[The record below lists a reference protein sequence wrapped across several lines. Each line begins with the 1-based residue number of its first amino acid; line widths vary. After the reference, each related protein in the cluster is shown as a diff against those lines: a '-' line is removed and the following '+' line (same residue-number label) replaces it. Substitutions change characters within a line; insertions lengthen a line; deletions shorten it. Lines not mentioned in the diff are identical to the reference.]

1 MMDVTKPDGRRQEP
15 GEGPETKSGEGL
27 RTELSLVDAAAFSVG
42 LIGPVGAIGLLGTG
56 AALIIGR
63 AVTLS
68 FVFAV
73 VGVALVAY
81 CFVKLSQHISHT
93 GSVYALV
100 GVTLGPRAGFVAGW
114 ALMGAYT
121 AIGCGSTIE
130 MGLFGGKFLNDT
142 GLLSTQQWWWIAL
155 IGLLGV
161 SALAFTEIRIITR
174 ALLTSEVTGAIL
186 VTILS
191 VVILATVIFSHGPG
205 GQTFTINFL
214 ALPQGSGVGTIA
226 RAAVYG
232 FLAFAGF
239 EGAAALGE
247 ETSSPKTQIP
257 RAIKTAVVVVGAFY
271 LLTAA
276 SQSLGYGATA
286 AGAKAYANG
295 LPFTDLG
302 SGYIGKWYGDLLDLM
317 ATISLFAISLG
328 VAAGAAR
335 IMYAQARDATGKRTG
350 LAGLTKHGAPGAALV
365 VVLCIFA
372 GALIGQQLA
381 GSTVINATFYPLQI
395 GTVLILV
402 AYLMATVGAIY
413 FLFFKGEPK
422 APKWQVVIP
431 ALGGAF
437 VCYTIYRNV
446 FVGQEGT
453 YARLPYIEIAYL
465 ILGLVVVSVAPG
477 LVGRVRAGLAAGKMP

>member
-1 MMDVTKPDGRRQEP
+1 MDIIESGGGPP
-15 GEGPETKSGEGL
+15 GTSEGL

-56 AALIIGR
+56 AAVIIGR

-114 ALMGAYT
+114 ALMGAYI
-121 AIGCGSTIE
+121 AIGCGSTVE
-130 MGLFGGKFLNDT
+130 MGLFGGQFLRDT
-142 GLLSTQQWWWIAL
+142 GILHTQQWWWIAL

-161 SALAFTEIRIITR
+161 SALAFSEIRVITR
-174 ALLTSEVTGAIL
+174 ALLTSEVVGAIL

-191 VVILATVIFSHGPG
+191 IVILATVIFSHGPG

-214 ALPQGSGVGTIA
+214 SLPKGSGSGTIA
-226 RAAVYG
+226 KAAVYG

-247 ETSSPKTQIP
+247 ETSSPKTEIP
-257 RAIKTAVVVVGAFY
+257 RAIKTAVVVVGSFY

-276 SQSLGYGATA
+276 AQSLGYGATA

-295 LPFTDLG
+295 LPFSDLG
-302 SGYIGKWYGDLLDLM
+302 GGYIGKWYGDILDLM

-328 VAAGAAR
+328 VASGAAR
-335 IMYAQARDATGKRTG
+335 IMYAQARDATGKQTG
-350 LAGLTKHGAPGAALV
+350 LAGLTKHGAPGTALA
-365 VVLCIFA
+365 VVLLIFA
-372 GALIGQQLA
+372 AALIGQQLA
-381 GSTVINATFYPLQI
+381 GLTVINATFYPLQV

-402 AYLMATVGAIY
+402 AYVMATVGAIY
-413 FLFFKGEPK
+413 FLFFHGELK
-422 APKWQVVIP
+422 APRWQVVIP

-446 FVGQEGT
+446 FVGQFGT
-453 YARLPYIEIAYL
+453 YARLPYIEVGYL
-465 ILGLVVVSVAPG
+465 IVGLVVVSVAPG
-477 LVGRVRAGLAAGKMP
+477 LAGRVRAGLAAGAMP

>member
-1 MMDVTKPDGRRQEP
+1 MENSSPPAGDT
-15 GEGPETKSGEGL
+15 L
-27 RTELSLVDAAAFSVG
+27 HTELSLVDAAAFSVG

-100 GVTLGPRAGFVAGW
+100 GVTLGPRAGFFAGW

-130 MGLFGGKFLNDT
+130 IGLFGQQFINNT
-142 GLLSTQQWWWIAL
+142 FHAHISQWWWLAL
-155 IGLLGV
+155 IGLAGV
-161 SALAFTEIRIITR
+161 LAICFNEIRFITR
-174 ALLTSEVTGAIL
+174 ALLTSEVIGAIL
-186 VTILS
+186 VTVLS
-191 VVILATVIFSHGPG
+191 IVILAKVIFSHGPQ
-205 GQTFTINFL
+205 GQTFTIDFL
-214 ALPQGSGVGTIA
+214 VLPHGSGVSTIA
-226 RAAVYG
+226 KAAVYG

-247 ETSSPKTQIP
+247 ETTSPKTEIP

-276 SQSLGYGATA
+276 AQSLGYGATA
-286 AGAKAYANG
+286 KGAEAYGAG
-295 LPFTDLG
+295 LPFSDL
-302 SGYIGKWYGDLLDLM
+302 SIGYIGRWYADILNLM

-328 VAAGAAR
+328 VASGGAR

-350 LAGLTKHGAPGAALV
+350 LAGLSRHGQPGVALV
-365 VVLCIFA
+365 V
-372 GALIGQQLA
+372 ALAIIGINLIVEQL
-381 GSTVINATFYPLQI
+381 FRE
-395 GTVLILV
+395 TVL
-402 AYLMATVGAIY
+402 
-413 FLFFKGEPK
+413 
-422 APKWQVVIP
+422 
-431 ALGGAF
+431 
-437 VCYTIYRNV
+437 N
-446 FVGQEGT
+446 
-453 YARLPYIEIAYL
+453 
-465 ILGLVVVSVAPG
+465 
-477 LVGRVRAGLAAGKMP
+477 

>member
-1 MMDVTKPDGRRQEP
+1 MDTTTSPP
-15 GEGPETKSGEGL
+15 SASTPPSEGL
-27 RTELSLVDAAAFSVG
+27 HKQLKLVDAAAFSVG

-93 GSVYALV
+93 GSVYALA
-100 GVTLGPRAGFVAGW
+100 GVTLGPQAGFFAGW
-114 ALMGAYT
+114 ALMGAYI

-130 MGLFGGKFLNDT
+130 IGLFASSFINGVFGT
-142 GLLSTQQWWWIAL
+142 HITQWWWLAMA
-155 IGLLGV
+155 GLLGV
-161 SALAFTEIRIITR
+161 AFVAFMEIRVITR
-174 ALLTSEVTGAIL
+174 ALLTSEVVGAIL

-191 VVILATVIFSHGPG
+191 LVILVKVIFGHGPQ
-205 GQTFTINFL
+205 GQTFTFSFL
-214 ALPQGSGVGTIA
+214 ALPHGSNIGTIA
-226 RAAVYG
+226 KAAVYG

-247 ETSSPKTQIP
+247 ETSSPKTEIP
-257 RAIKTAVVVVGAFY
+257 RAIKTAVVVVGLFY

-276 SQSLGYGATA
+276 SQSLGYGATVKGAEHYA
-286 AGAKAYANG
+286 AG

-302 SGYIGKWYGDLLDLM
+302 AGYIGGWYADILNLM

-328 VAAGAAR
+328 VASGGAR
-335 IMYAQARDATGKRTG
+335 IMYAQARDATGKKTG
-350 LAGLTKHGAPGAALV
+350 LAGLSKHGQPGAALV
-365 VVLCIFA
+365 VCLAIIGINLIIEQLVGQDVL
-372 GALIGQQLA
+372 
-381 GSTVINATFYPLQI
+381 NATFSALQV

-402 AYLMATVGAIY
+402 AYVVATIGAIR
-413 FLFFKGEPK
+413 FLFFKGPAK
-422 APKWQVVIP
+422 VPVWQLLVP
-431 ALGGAF
+431 TLGGIF

-446 FVGQEGT
+446 FIGQTGALANT
-453 YARLPYIEIAYL
+453 PYIEVAYL
-465 ILGLVVVSVAPG
+465 VAGALVVLAAPG
-477 LVGRVRAGLAAGKMP
+477 LAGRVRRGLAAGAVP

>member
-1 MMDVTKPDGRRQEP
+1 MTSTTPEDGLH
-15 GEGPETKSGEGL
+15 K
-27 RTELSLVDAAAFSVG
+27 ELSLVDAAAFSVG

-100 GVTLGPRAGFVAGW
+100 GVTLGPQAGFFAGW
-114 ALMGAYT
+114 ALMGAYI

-130 MGLFGGKFLNDT
+130 MGLFGGQFLRDT
-142 GLLSTQQWWWIAL
+142 GILDTQTWWWIAV

-174 ALLTSEVTGAIL
+174 ALLTSEIAGAIL

-191 VVILATVIFSHGPG
+191 VVILVTVIVSHGPQ
-205 GQTFTINFL
+205 GQTFTANFL
-214 ALPQGSGVGTIA
+214 ALPSGSGIGTIA
-226 RAAVYG
+226 KAAVYG

-247 ETSSPKTQIP
+247 ETSDPKSQIP

-276 SQSLGYGATA
+276 AQSLGYGATA
-286 AGAKAYANG
+286 AGAKAYGAG
-295 LPFTDLG
+295 LPFSDLG
-302 SGYIGKWYGDLLDLM
+302 NGYIGKWYADILDLM
-317 ATISLFAISLG
+317 ATVSLFAISLG
-328 VAAGAAR
+328 VASGAAR

-350 LAGLTKHGAPGAALV
+350 LAGLSKHGAPSAALV
-365 VVLCIFA
+365 VVLVIFA
-372 GALIGQQLA
+372 LALAGQQLA

-402 AYLMATVGAIY
+402 AYVMATVGAIR
-413 FLFFKGEPK
+413 FLFFAGTRQGPRL
-422 APKWQVVIP
+422 ADRDP
-431 ALGGAF
+431 GGRRS
-437 VCYTIYRNV
+437 VRVLHDHPQRIHRTGGDVRP
-446 FVGQEGT
+446 T
-453 YARLPYIEIAYL
+453 PYIEAVYL
-465 ILGLVVVSVAPG
+465 IIGLAVVLVAPG
-477 LVGRVRAGLAAGKMP
+477 LARRVRAGLAAGTAP

>member
-1 MMDVTKPDGRRQEP
+1 MDTKKPD
-15 GEGPETKSGEGL
+15 EGL
-27 RTELSLVDAAAFSVG
+27 HAELSLVDAAAFSVG

-81 CFVKLSQHISHT
+81 CFIKLSQHISHT

-130 MGLFGGKFLNDT
+130 MGLFGGQFLHDT
-142 GLLSTQQWWWIAL
+142 GILSTHQWWWIAL
-155 IGLLGV
+155 IGLVGV
-161 SALAFTEIRIITR
+161 GALAFTEIRIITR
-174 ALLTSEVTGAIL
+174 ALLTSEVIGAIL

-191 VVILATVIFSHGPG
+191 IVILAKVIFGHGPG
-205 GQTFTINFL
+205 GQKFTIDFL
-214 ALPQGSGVGTIA
+214 SLPSGSGLGTIA
-226 RAAVYG
+226 KAAVYG

-276 SQSLGYGATA
+276 AQSLGYGATA
-286 AGAKAYANG
+286 AGAKAYGAG
-295 LPFTDLG
+295 LPFSDLG
-302 SGYIGKWYGDLLDLM
+302 GGYIGKWYADILNLM

-328 VAAGAAR
+328 VASGAAR

-350 LAGLTKHGAPGAALV
+350 LAGLTRHGAPGAALV
-365 VVLCIFA
+365 VVLIIFA
-372 GALIGQQLA
+372 GALVGQQLA
-381 GSTVINATFYPLQI
+381 GSTVINATFYALQI

-402 AYLMATVGAIY
+402 AYVMATVGAIY
-413 FLFFKGEPK
+413 YLFFKGGPK
-422 APKWQVVIP
+422 APVWQVAIP
-431 ALGGAF
+431 VLGGAF

-446 FVGQEGT
+446 FVGQTGT
-453 YARLPYIEIAYL
+453 YHHLPYIE
-465 ILGLVVVSVAPG
+465 LGYLVVGLAVVLLAPG
-477 LVGRVRAGLAAGKMP
+477 LAGRVRRGLAAGSVP

>member
-1 MMDVTKPDGRRQEP
+1 MDTTTQPSASTPP
-15 GEGPETKSGEGL
+15 GEGLHK
-27 RTELSLVDAAAFSVG
+27 ELSLVDASAFSVG

-93 GSVYALV
+93 GSVYALC
-100 GVTLGPRAGFVAGW
+100 GVTLGPQAGFFAGW
-114 ALMGAYT
+114 ALMGAYI

-130 MGLFGGKFLNDT
+130 IGLFARTFINDAFGT
-142 GLLSTQQWWWIAL
+142 HITQWWWLAM

-161 SALAFTEIRIITR
+161 SAVAFMEIRVITR
-174 ALLTSEVTGAIL
+174 ALLTSEVIGAIL

-191 VVILATVIFSHGPG
+191 VVILVKVIFSHGPQ
-205 GQTFTINFL
+205 GQTFTWNFL
-214 ALPQGSGVGTIA
+214 VLPHGSGISTIA
-226 RAAVYG
+226 KAAVYG

-276 SQSLGYGATA
+276 AQSLGYGATA
-286 AGAKAYANG
+286 KGAAAYGAG
-295 LPFTDLG
+295 LPFSDL
-302 SGYIGKWYGDLLDLM
+302 SIGYIGKWYADILNLM
-317 ATISLFAISLG
+317 ATVSLFAISLG
-328 VAAGAAR
+328 VASGGAR
-335 IMYAQARDATGKRTG
+335 IMYAQARDATGKKTG
-350 LAGLTKHGAPGAALV
+350 LAGLSKHGQPKAALIVALLIIGINLV
-365 VVLCIFA
+365 VEQLVRETVL
-372 GALIGQQLA
+372 
-381 GSTVINATFYPLQI
+381 NATFSALQV
-395 GTVLILV
+395 GTVLILT
-402 AYLMATVGAIY
+402 AYVVATVGAIR
-413 FLFFKGEPK
+413 FLFFSGKPK
-422 APKWQVVIP
+422 VPMWQLAIP
-431 ALGGAF
+431 LLGGAF

-446 FVGQEGT
+446 FIGQTGYLGST
-453 YARLPYIEIAYL
+453 PAIEIVYL
-465 ILGLVVVSVAPG
+465 VIGLVVVLVVPG
-477 LVGRVRAGLAAGKMP
+477 LAGRVRRGLAAGALP

>member
-1 MMDVTKPDGRRQEP
+1 MDTDKP
-15 GEGPETKSGEGL
+15 GEGL
-27 RTELSLVDAAAFSVG
+27 HAELSLVDAAAFSVG
-42 LIGPVGAIGLLGTG
+42 LIGPVGAIALLGTG
-56 AALIIGR
+56 AAVIIGR

-68 FVFAV
+68 FVFAA

-81 CFVKLSQHISHT
+81 CFIRLSQHIAHT

-130 MGLFGGKFLNDT
+130 MGLFGGQFLHDT
-142 GLLSTQQWWWIAL
+142 GIFSTQQWWWIAL

-174 ALLTSEVTGAIL
+174 ALLTSEVIGAIL
-186 VTILS
+186 VTVLS
-191 VVILATVIFSHGPG
+191 IVILVKVIFSHGPD
-205 GQTFTINFL
+205 GQTFTLNFL
-214 ALPQGSGVGTIA
+214 SLPKGSGSGTIA
-226 RAAVYG
+226 KAAVYG

-257 RAIKTAVVVVGAFY
+257 RAIKTAVVVVGGFY

-276 SQSLGYGATA
+276 AQSLGYGATA
-286 AGAKAYANG
+286 AGAKAYAAG
-295 LPFTDLG
+295 LPFSDLG
-302 SGYIGKWYGDLLDLM
+302 GGYIGKWYADILDLM

-328 VAAGAAR
+328 VASGAAR

-365 VVLCIFA
+365 VVLIIFA

-381 GSTVINATFYPLQI
+381 GSTVINATFYALQV

-402 AYLMATVGAIY
+402 AYVMATVGAIY
-413 FLFFKGEPK
+413 FLFFKGEAK
-422 APKWQVVIP
+422 APRWQVVIP
-431 ALGGAF
+431 LLGGAF

-446 FVGQEGT
+446 FIGQVGT
-453 YARLPYIEIAYL
+453 FARLPYIEVVYL
-465 ILGLVVVSVAPG
+465 IVGLVVVSVTPG
-477 LVGRVRAGLAAGKMP
+477 LAGRVRAGLAGGSVP

>member
-1 MMDVTKPDGRRQEP
+1 MVPTPRPSHPPQ
-15 GEGPETKSGEGL
+15 GL
-27 RTELSLVDAAAFSVG
+27 PKELSLVDASAFSIG
-42 LIGPVGAIGLLGTG
+42 LIGPVGAIGLLGVG
-56 AALIIGR
+56 AAAIIGR

-73 VGVALVAY
+73 IGVALVAY
-81 CFVKLSQHISHT
+81 CFIKLSQHISHA

-100 GVTLGPRAGFVAGW
+100 GVTLGPKAGFFAGW
-114 ALMGAYT
+114 ALMGAYI

-130 MGLFGGKFLNDT
+130 IGLFGGQFLKST
-142 GLLSTQQWWWIAL
+142 GILDTQQWWWIAL
-155 IGLLGV
+155 IGLAGV
-161 SALAFTEIRIITR
+161 ALIAFSEIRVVTR
-174 ALLTSEVTGAIL
+174 ALLTSEVAGAIL

-191 VVILATVIFSHGPG
+191 IVILATVIFSHGPQ

-214 ALPQGSGVGTIA
+214 ALPSGSDIGTIA

-247 ETSSPKTQIP
+247 ETSEPKTQIP

-286 AGAKAYANG
+286 AGAKAYASG

-302 SGYIGKWYGDLLDLM
+302 NGYIGTWYGDLLDLM
-317 ATISLFAISLG
+317 ATVSLFAISLG
-328 VAAGAAR
+328 VASGAAR
-335 IMYAQARDATGKRTG
+335 IMYAQARDATGKKTG
-350 LAGLTKHGAPGAALV
+350 LAGLTRHGQPGAALA
-365 VVLCIFA
+365 VVLIIFTC
-372 GALIGQQLA
+372 ALVGQQLA
-381 GSTVINATFYPLQI
+381 GSSVINATFYPLQI

-402 AYLMATVGAIY
+402 AYVMATVGAIY
-413 FLFFKGEPK
+413 FLFLKGERK
-422 APKWQVVIP
+422 APLWQVIIP
-431 ALGGAF
+431 TAGGAF
-437 VCYTIYRNV
+437 VCYTLYRNV

-453 YARLPYIEIAYL
+453 FAHLPYIEVAYL
-465 ILGLVVVSVAPG
+465 VVGLVVVAVAPG
-477 LVGRVRAGLAAGKMP
+477 LAGRVRRGLAAGAVP

>member
-1 MMDVTKPDGRRQEP
+1 MDTTTTPQAGTPQA
-15 GEGPETKSGEGL
+15 GEGL
-27 RTELSLVDAAAFSVG
+27 HTELSLVDAAAFSVG

-81 CFVKLSQHISHT
+81 CFIKLSQHISHT

-100 GVTLGPRAGFVAGW
+100 GVTLGPQAGFFAGW
-114 ALMGAYT
+114 ALMGAYI

-130 MGLFGGKFLNDT
+130 IGLFASNFVNGTFGAHI
-142 GLLSTQQWWWIAL
+142 GQWWWLAL
-155 IGLLGV
+155 IGLAGV
-161 SALAFTEIRIITR
+161 AAVAFLEIRVITR
-174 ALLTSEVTGAIL
+174 ALLTSEVVGAIL

-191 VVILATVIFSHGPG
+191 IVILAKVIFSHGPS
-205 GQTFTINFL
+205 GQTFTLNFL
-214 ALPQGSGVGTIA
+214 ALPHGSGVSTIA
-226 RAAVYG
+226 KAAVYG

-247 ETSSPKTQIP
+247 ETSDPKTQIP

-276 SQSLGYGATA
+276 AQTLGYGATA
-286 AGAKAYANG
+286 KGAAAYAAG
-295 LPFTDLG
+295 LPFSDLG
-302 SGYIGKWYGDLLDLM
+302 AGYVGKWYADILNLM

-328 VAAGAAR
+328 VASGGAR

-350 LAGLTKHGAPGAALV
+350 LAGLSKHGQPGAALIV
-365 VVLCIFA
+365 ALLIIAANLIIEQLVGESVL
-372 GALIGQQLA
+372 
-381 GSTVINATFYPLQI
+381 NATFSALQV

-402 AYLMATVGAIY
+402 AYVMATVGAIR
-413 FLFFKGEPK
+413 FLFFQG
-422 APKWQVVIP
+422 APKVPIWQVLIP
-431 ALGGAF
+431 ILGGEF

-446 FVGQEGT
+446 FIGQTG
-453 YARLPYIEIAYL
+453 ALANCPYIEIAFL
-465 ILGLVVVSVAPG
+465 VVGLVVVLVAPG
-477 LVGRVRAGLAAGKMP
+477 LAGRVRVGLAAGATP

>member
-1 MMDVTKPDGRRQEP
+1 MTTTTPA
-15 GEGPETKSGEGL
+15 PEASQDRL
-27 RTELSLVDAAAFSVG
+27 HQELSLVDAAAFSVG

-100 GVTLGPRAGFVAGW
+100 GVTLGPQAGFFAGW
-114 ALMGAYT
+114 ALMGAYI

-130 MGLFGGKFLNDT
+130 IGLFGGQFLRDT
-142 GLLSTQQWWWIAL
+142 GILDTQTWWWIAL
-155 IGLLGV
+155 IGLFGIA
-161 SALAFTEIRIITR
+161 ALAFTEIRVITR
-174 ALLTSEVTGAIL
+174 ALLTSEVVGAIL

-191 VVILATVIFSHGPG
+191 VVILATVIFSHGPK
-205 GQTFTINFL
+205 GQTFTMNFL
-214 ALPQGSGVGTIA
+214 SLPSGSGIGTIA
-226 RAAVYG
+226 KAAVYG

-247 ETSSPKTQIP
+247 ETSDPKSQIP

-276 SQSLGYGATA
+276 AQSLGYGANA
-286 AGAKAYANG
+286 AGAKAYGAG
-295 LPFTDLG
+295 LPFSDLG
-302 SGYIGKWYGDLLDLM
+302 TGYIGKWYADILDLM

-328 VAAGAAR
+328 VASGAAR
-335 IMYAQARDATGKRTG
+335 IMYAQARDGAGKG
-350 LAGLTKHGAPGAALV
+350 NPLARLSRHGQPSAALV
-365 VVLCIFA
+365 VVLVIFTL
-372 GALIGQQLA
+372 ALVGQQLA
-381 GSTVINATFYPLQI
+381 GSTVVNATFYPLQV

-402 AYLMATVGAIY
+402 AYVMATVGAIRY
-413 FLFFKGEPK
+413 LFFKDGPK
-422 APKWQVVIP
+422 VPAWQIVIP
-431 ALGGAF
+431 LLGGAF
-437 VCYTIYRNV
+437 VCYTIFRNTLINQV
-446 FVGQEGT
+446 GT
-453 YARLPYIEIAYL
+453 YARLPWIELAYL
-465 ILGLVVVSVAPG
+465 VIGLGVVMVAPG
-477 LVGRVRAGLAAGKMP
+477 LARRVKAGLAAGTAP

>member
-1 MMDVTKPDGRRQEP
+1 MDTNQ
-15 GEGPETKSGEGL
+15 SGSGL
-27 RTELSLVDAAAFSVG
+27 HSELSLADAAAFSVG

-81 CFVKLSQHISHT
+81 CFIKLSQHISHT

-100 GVTLGPRAGFVAGW
+100 GVTLGPRAGFFAGW
-114 ALMGAYT
+114 ALMGAYI
-121 AIGCGSTIE
+121 AIGCGSTVEI
-130 MGLFGGKFLNDT
+130 GLFGGQLLHDT
-142 GLLSTQQWWWIAL
+142 GILNTQQWWWMAA
-155 IGLLGV
+155 IGLI
-161 SALAFTEIRIITR
+161 SIAAFAFLEIRVITR
-174 ALLTSEVTGAIL
+174 ALLTSEVIGAIL

-191 VVILATVIFSHGPG
+191 VVILATVIFSHGPS

-214 ALPQGSGVGTIA
+214 SLPSGSGVGTIA
-226 RAAVYG
+226 KAAVYG

-257 RAIKTAVVVVGAFY
+257 RAIKTAVIVVGGFY

-276 SQSLGYGATA
+276 AQSLGYGATT
-286 AGAKAYANG
+286 AGAKAYAAG
-295 LPFTDLG
+295 LPFSDLG
-302 SGYIGKWYGDLLDLM
+302 NGYIGKWYADILDLM

-328 VAAGAAR
+328 TASGAAR
-335 IMYAQARDATGKRTG
+335 IMYALARDATGKRTG
-350 LAGLTKHGAPGAALV
+350 LAGLSRHGQPAAALAI
-365 VVLCIFA
+365 VLVIFA
-372 GALIGQQLA
+372 LSLIGQQLG
-381 GSTVINATFYPLQI
+381 GSSAINATFYPLQI

-402 AYLMATVGAIY
+402 AYVMATIGAIY
-413 FLFFKGEPK
+413 FLFFKGQAK
-422 APKWQVVIP
+422 APRWQLAVPV
-431 ALGGAF
+431 LGGAF

-453 YARLPYIEIAYL
+453 FARLPYIEVAYL
-465 ILGLVVVSVAPG
+465 IGGFVVVAVAPG
-477 LVGRVRAGLAAGKMP
+477 LAGRVRAGFAEMMAR

>member
-1 MMDVTKPDGRRQEP
+1 MDTTTTPQAGTPQA
-15 GEGPETKSGEGL
+15 GEGL
-27 RTELSLVDAAAFSVG
+27 HTELSLVDAAAFSVG

-81 CFVKLSQHISHT
+81 CFIKLSQHISHT

-100 GVTLGPRAGFVAGW
+100 GVTLGPQAGFFAGW
-114 ALMGAYT
+114 ALMGAYI

-130 MGLFGGKFLNDT
+130 IGLFASNFVNGTFGAHI
-142 GLLSTQQWWWIAL
+142 GQWWWLAL
-155 IGLLGV
+155 IGLAGV
-161 SALAFTEIRIITR
+161 AAVAFLEIRVITR
-174 ALLTSEVTGAIL
+174 ALLTSEVVGAIL

-191 VVILATVIFSHGPG
+191 IVILAKVIFSHGPS
-205 GQTFTINFL
+205 GQTFTLNFL
-214 ALPQGSGVGTIA
+214 ALPHGSGVSTIA
-226 RAAVYG
+226 KAAVYG

-247 ETSSPKTQIP
+247 ETSDPKTQIP

-276 SQSLGYGATA
+276 AQTLGYGATA
-286 AGAKAYANG
+286 KGAAAYAAG
-295 LPFTDLG
+295 LPFSDLG
-302 SGYIGKWYGDLLDLM
+302 AGYVGKWYADILNLM

-328 VAAGAAR
+328 VASGGAR

-350 LAGLTKHGAPGAALV
+350 LAGLSKHGQPGAALIV
-365 VVLCIFA
+365 ALLIIAANLIIEQLVGESVL
-372 GALIGQQLA
+372 
-381 GSTVINATFYPLQI
+381 NATFSALQV

-402 AYLMATVGAIY
+402 AYVMATVGAIR
-413 FLFFKGEPK
+413 FLFFQG
-422 APKWQVVIP
+422 APKVPIWQVLIP
-431 ALGGAF
+431 ILGGAF

-446 FVGQEGT
+446 FIGQTG
-453 YARLPYIEIAYL
+453 ALANCPYIEIAFL
-465 ILGLVVVSVAPG
+465 VVGLVVVLVAPG
-477 LVGRVRAGLAAGKMP
+477 LAGRVRAGLAAGATP

>member
-1 MMDVTKPDGRRQEP
+1 MDATK
-15 GEGPETKSGEGL
+15 TGEGL
-27 RTELSLVDAAAFSVG
+27 HAELSLVDAAAFSVG

-130 MGLFGGKFLNDT
+130 MGLFGGQFLHDT
-142 GLLSTQQWWWIAL
+142 GILTTTQWWWIAL

-161 SALAFTEIRIITR
+161 GALAYTEIRIITR
-174 ALLTSEVTGAIL
+174 ALLTSEVIGAIL

-191 VVILATVIFSHGPG
+191 IVILAKVIFSHGPG
-205 GQTFTINFL
+205 GQTFSINFL
-214 ALPQGSGVGTIA
+214 SLPHGSGVGTIA
-226 RAAVYG
+226 KAAVYG

-276 SQSLGYGATA
+276 AQSLGYGATA
-286 AGAKAYANG
+286 GGAKAYAAG
-295 LPFTDLG
+295 LPFSDLG
-302 SGYIGKWYGDLLDLM
+302 SGYIGKWYSDILNLM

-328 VAAGAAR
+328 VASGAAR

-350 LAGLTKHGAPGAALV
+350 LAGLTKNGAPGAALL
-365 VVLCIFA
+365 VVLVIFA
-372 GALIGQQLA
+372 GALVGQQLG
-381 GSTVINATFYPLQI
+381 GSTVINATFYALQI

-402 AYLMATVGAIY
+402 AYVMATVGAIY
-413 FLFFKGEPK
+413 FLFFKGEAK
-422 APKWQVVIP
+422 APLWQIAIP
-431 ALGGAF
+431 VLGGAF

-453 YARLPYIEIAYL
+453 YARLPYIEGIFL
-465 ILGLVVVSVAPG
+465 LVGLVIVCVAPG
-477 LVGRVRAGLAAGKMP
+477 LARRVRAGLAAGSVP